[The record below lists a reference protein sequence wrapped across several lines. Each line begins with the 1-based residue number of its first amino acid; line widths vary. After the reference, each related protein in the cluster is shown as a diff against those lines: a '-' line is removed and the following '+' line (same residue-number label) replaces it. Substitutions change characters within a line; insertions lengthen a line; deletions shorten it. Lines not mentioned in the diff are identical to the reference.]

1 MRILIAND
9 DGMHASQLIPLIKWA
24 RKLGDVTV
32 AVPKYEQSAKSHSIE
47 IHKSF
52 EAKEVE
58 LEPGVTVWAV
68 DSSPADCVRF
78 AVIGL
83 KMEFDL
89 VISGIN
95 RGLNIGSDIMYSGT
109 VAAVSEAVNLGIP
122 ALALST
128 PPKYYDQAVKHLDEV
143 WEFLQQHKLYDL
155 CEAYNVNIPADPK
168 GFKITHQGGPYFS
181 DDFAPEVDNLY
192 RPCGKPVWVDQNDD
206 TYDTDAT
213 QHGYISVMPLTINRT
228 NWAVYDKIKDLIG

>member
-9 DGMHASQLIPLIKWA
+9 DGMHASQLVPLIQWA

-83 KMEFDL
+83 GLQFDL

-143 WEFLQQHKLYDL
+143 WEFLQKHHLYSL
-155 CEAYNVNIPADPK
+155 CDAYNVNIPADPK

-192 RPCGKPVWVDQNDD
+192 RPCGKPVRVDQNDD

-228 NWAVYDKIKDLIG
+228 NWAVYDKIKDLIV

>member
-1 MRILIAND
+1 MRILITND
-9 DGMHASQLIPLIKWA
+9 DAMHASQLIPLIKWA
-24 RKLGDVTV
+24 WKLGDVTV

-52 EAKEVE
+52 EAKQVE
-58 LEPGVTVWAV
+58 LEPGITVWAV

-109 VAAVSEAVNLGIP
+109 VAAASEAVNLGIP

-128 PPKYYDQAVKHLDEV
+128 PPKYYDQAVNHLDEV
-143 WEFLQQHKLYDL
+143 WKFLQKHNLYSL
-155 CEAYNVNIPADPK
+155 CDAYNVNIPAEPK

-228 NWAVYDKIKDLIG
+228 NWAVYEKIKDLKI

>member
-1 MRILIAND
+1 MRILITND
-9 DGMHASQLIPLIKWA
+9 DGMYASQLIPLIKWA

-32 AVPKYEQSAKSHSIE
+32 AVPKFEQSAKSHSIE

-52 EAKEVE
+52 EAKQVE

-95 RGLNIGSDIMYSGT
+95 RGLNIGADIMYSGT
-109 VAAVSEAVNLGIP
+109 VAAVCEAVNQGIP

-128 PPKYYDQAVKHLDEV
+128 PPKYYDQAVSHLDEV
-143 WEFLQQHKLYDL
+143 WAFLQKHNLYSVGN
-155 CEAYNVNIPADPK
+155 AYNVNIPAEPK
-168 GFKITHQGGPYFS
+168 GYKITHQGGPYFS

-192 RPCGKPVWVDQNDD
+192 RPCGKPIWEDRNDD

-213 QHGYISVMPLTINRT
+213 LHGFISVMPLTVDRT
-228 NWAVYDKIKDLIG
+228 NWAVYEKIKDLDI